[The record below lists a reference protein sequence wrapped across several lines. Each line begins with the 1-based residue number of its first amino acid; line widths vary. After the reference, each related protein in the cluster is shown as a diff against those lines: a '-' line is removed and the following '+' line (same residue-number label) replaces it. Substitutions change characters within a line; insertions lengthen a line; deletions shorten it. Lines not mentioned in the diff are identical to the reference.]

1 MHSDAINQLLLAGSN
16 SCCDRA
22 SALVVGKLNPHNAV
36 AKISIRIAGSDLWF
50 TDMVVTLAAVPDLG
64 KGKTRNGSLGL
75 KLPGDKN
82 WQFLF
87 DRTCIQEFA
96 LYDTQSPFPVSGNR
110 APGRCPP
117 Q

>member
-64 KGKTRNGSLGL
+64 RAKSRNASLGL
-75 KLPGDKN
+75 KLPGDRIC
-82 WQFLF
+82 QFLF
-87 DRTCIQEFA
+87 DRSCIQEFA
-96 LYDTQSPFPVSGNR
+96 IYDTERPFRDSGNR
-110 APGRCPP
+110 P
-117 Q
+117 